1 MVIPRRKT
9 PPLAVQTLSHGRF
22 DIANDAPERFT
33 LVVFYRGLH
42 CPICANYLKEL
53 EELTPEFQARGV
65 RTIAISADGE
75 ERARGMADKIGAEA
89 LRIGYGLDLDVARE
103 WGLYISTSRG
113 VSSVGIEELKL
124 FPEPGIFLVRADQ
137 TLYCASVQT
146 MPFARPRLAD
156 ILKSVDFVIEKDYPA
171 RGEYSG
177 AA

>member
-1 MVIPRRKT
+1 MVIPRQKT
-9 PPLAVQTLSHGRF
+9 PPLTVETLSHDRF
-22 DIANDAPERFT
+22 DIANDNPERFT
-33 LVVFYRGLH
+33 LVAFYRGLH

-53 EELTPEFQARGV
+53 EELAPEFDARGV
-65 RTIAISADGE
+65 KTIAISADQH
-75 ERARGMADKIGAEA
+75 ERARGMAEKIAAEN
-89 LRIGYGLDLDVARE
+89 LRIGYGLPLSAARE

-124 FPEPGIFLVRADQ
+124 FPEPGIFLVRPDQ
-137 TLYCASVQT
+137 TLYCASIQT

-171 RGEYSG
+171 RGEYTG